1 MPKKDETT
9 ELGPEATTPAPAERA
24 IPDGCI
30 AATPEEARA
39 YWKSG
44 RTDEEAAAFLAEYH
58 NGATHYIPAPAEAHQ
73 PAPPAV
79 ILND

>member
-1 MPKKDETT
+1 MARKEEVEVIEPVIEI
-9 ELGPEATTPAPAERA
+9 PAPAVPE
-24 IPDGCI
+24 GHV

-39 YWKSG
+39 YWASG